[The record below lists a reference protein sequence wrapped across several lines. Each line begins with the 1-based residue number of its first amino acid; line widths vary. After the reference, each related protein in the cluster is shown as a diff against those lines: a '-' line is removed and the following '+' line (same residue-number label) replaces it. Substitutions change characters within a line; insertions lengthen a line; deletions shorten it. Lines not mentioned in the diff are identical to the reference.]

1 MSRYEVIADFI
12 TSINGE
18 VVEASAIDASKP
30 RVLAFHGAL
39 AATRKEAETALK
51 LAQDFFQDVG
61 LQGYDFYATYY
72 TRKTLMGFLRYE
84 RGSEKDRDAIKEEF
98 KQALVPVFNDILLPL
113 VQKDGQ
119 RLPAEEVAANFSKI
133 VLRGHCMGSLLI
145 TDLGNLLVEKMRE
158 LGYSEQEIRE
168 LTFKIKAIFT
178 SSIVLPHE
186 IEANFDIYSFINL
199 GDNELFKYAGEDWRA
214 NLMYMLGAKKPPEAP
229 IYHTL
234 QADNIKIVLLSSHLD
249 NATKAELESEV
260 KKAIEAGDKGRVRKL
275 EKVLL
280 GHAWS
285 LITRPYKEF
294 DGVRKAYEVFKEM
307 VSKGFKGLS

>member
-1 MSRYEVIADFI
+1 MPKYEVIADFI
-12 TSINGE
+12 TEKNGE
-18 VVEASAIDASKP
+18 IVEADSIDASRP

-39 AATRKEAETALK
+39 ANNRKEAETALK
-51 LAQDFFQDVG
+51 LARDFFKDIG
-61 LQGYDFYATYY
+61 LTGYDFYATHYA
-72 TRKTLMGFLRYE
+72 RKTLVGFLRYE
-84 RGSEKDRDAIKEEF
+84 RGTEKEREAIKEEF

-119 RLPAEEVAANFSKI
+119 RLSLGEVAETFSKI
-133 VLRGHCMGSLLI
+133 ILRGHCMGSLLI
-145 TDLGNLLVEKMRE
+145 TDLGNLLVGKMRE
-158 LGYSEQEIRE
+158 LGYSEAEIRD
-168 LTFKIKAIFT
+168 LTFKIKAIFS

-214 NLMYMLGAKKPPEAP
+214 NLMYMLGVKKPPEAP
-229 IYHTL
+229 IFHTL

-249 NATKAELESEV
+249 KATKAELEAEV
-260 KKAIEAGDKGRVRKL
+260 KKAVEAGDKDKVRKL

-285 LITRPYKEF
+285 LVTRPYKEF
-294 DGVRKAYEVFKEM
+294 DGVSKAYEAFKEM
-307 VSKGFKGLS
+307 VKKGF